1 MTSLSAWRCRQKKK
15 KKKKKKNWFW
25 LRTMKVFL
33 DWTFVEVA
41 VALKEAVEVV
51 KVLAVENIF
60 VVCFCVGV
68 ICALREWGK
77 KFWKK
82 KKKKISALV
91 AKKDE
96 ILATSDLSRKRKK
109 SATAKRFYS
118 TLVWLKMFNY
128 LCITKLNP
136 PLLLRLTS
144 SRSFA
149 STPINNEF

>member
-1 MTSLSAWRCRQKKK
+1 
-15 KKKKKKNWFW
+15 
-25 LRTMKVFL
+25 MKVFL
-33 DWTFVEVA
+33 DWTFVEE